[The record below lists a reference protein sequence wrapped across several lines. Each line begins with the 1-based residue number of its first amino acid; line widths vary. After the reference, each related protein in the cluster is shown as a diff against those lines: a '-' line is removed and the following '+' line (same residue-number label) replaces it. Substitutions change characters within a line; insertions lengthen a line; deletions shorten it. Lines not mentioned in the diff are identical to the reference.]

1 MPLSEHEQRL
11 LDQLEKQLGADDP
24 TFAHS
29 MNSGSSAV
37 RSASVSPR
45 NIVIGSLV
53 ALVGL
58 GVIVTGVATKLILVG
73 VLGFIIAGAGIF
85 WATTQPQK
93 KTAQPAGTNR
103 HRASSRQ
110 KQEQSSGFMKT
121 LEDKWDKRQ
130 NGF

>member
-29 MNSGSSAV
+29 MNSGSTAV

-45 NIVIGSLV
+45 NIVIGSLI

-58 GVIVTGVATKLILVG
+58 GIIVTGVATKLIIVG
-73 VLGFIIAGAGIF
+73 VLGFIVAGAGIF
-85 WATTQPQK
+85 WATTQSQK
-93 KTAQPAGTNR
+93 KPSASDAGNR
-103 HRASSRQ
+103 KHASSH
-110 KQEQSSGFMKT
+110 KPSQESSGFMKN

-130 NGF
+130 NGI